1 MGGAH
6 GGKPSHGASGELE
19 ADHPRN
25 IIMHMKLKVSLLAAL
40 LALSLGLVA
49 CGGSSDSSTGSSA
62 ATEAVTEAPE
72 EAEAGGEEAAEEEAA
87 EAEEGGTGDAEAE
100 SETAPSGQPRKAEK
114 VEIAEFTYSPD
125 PVVVQ
130 VGGKVT
136 WKNDDNPPHTATADD
151 GSFETGIIETGK
163 TASVTFKEAGT
174 FTYYCKVHPFMH
186 GTVEVVEKE

>member
-1 MGGAH
+1 MRL
-6 GGKPSHGASGELE
+6 KASLV
-19 ADHPRN
+19 A
-25 IIMHMKLKVSLLAAL
+25 IL

-49 CGGSSDSSTGSSA
+49 CGGSSDSSTSSSVA
-62 ATEAVTEAPE
+62 TGAETEASEGAEEGAPE
-72 EAEAGGEEAAEEEAA
+72 GEEAAEA
-87 EAEEGGTGDAEAE
+87 GGAEAE
-100 SETAPSGQPRKAEK
+100 SETAPSGQARKAEK

-125 PVVVQ
+125 PVIVQ

-163 TASVTFKEAGT
+163 QKSVTFKEVGT